1 MEGSAAP
8 LGAERRRLAPLTGP
22 TVWGSATPRRSSPLS
37 KGGRARPRRGGR
49 TQPPYLCASKDFHS
63 PRSPDLAAPPPPRVK
78 IPARPGRANR
88 KSAAERCPPP
98 PERKRRRRWRRRPG
112 RPGARE
118 AWTRVPRASRPGWD
132 WLSTCRPPAG
142 RAGLGCAGRASQAQV
157 SEGLRSALPPP
168 PFSLPHLESPLNDVA
183 TRQLEKRV

>member
-22 TVWGSATPRRSSPLS
+22 IVWGSATPRRSSPLS
-37 KGGRARPRRGGR
+37 KGGRVRPRRGGR
-49 TQPPYLCASKDFHS
+49 TQPPYLCASEDFHS

-78 IPARPGRANR
+78 IPARPGSRRQSGA
-88 KSAAERCPPP
+88 PPP

-118 AWTRVPRASRPGWD
+118 AWTRVPGASRPGWD

-142 RAGLGCAGRASQAQV
+142 RTGLRCAGRASQAQV
-157 SEGLRSALPPP
+157 SEGLRNALPPP
-168 PFSLPHLESPLNDVA
+168 PPLSLPPLGKSP
-183 TRQLEKRV
+183 K

>member
-37 KGGRARPRRGGR
+37 KGGRVRPRRGGR
-49 TQPPYLCASKDFHS
+49 TQPPYLCASEDFHS

-88 KSAAERCPPP
+88 KSAAERRPPHP
-98 PERKRRRRWRRRPG
+98 PSGSGGAGGDGGQGGQAREKRGLASLEPRGRVGTGSVPAAHPRVAPASAARAGRPRRR
-112 RPGARE
+112 
-118 AWTRVPRASRPGWD
+118 
-132 WLSTCRPPAG
+132 
-142 RAGLGCAGRASQAQV
+142 
-157 SEGLRSALPPP
+157 SA
-168 PFSLPHLESPLNDVA
+168 
-183 TRQLEKRV
+183 KG

>member
-37 KGGRARPRRGGR
+37 KGGRVRPRRGGR
-49 TQPPYLCASKDFHS
+49 TQPPYLCASEDFHS

-88 KSAAERCPPP
+88 KSAAERRPPIPRAEAAAQVETAARAARRARSVDSRPWSLAAGLGLAQYLPPTRGSHRPPLRGPGVPGAGQRRVKERAPPP
-98 PERKRRRRWRRRPG
+98 P
-112 RPGARE
+112 
-118 AWTRVPRASRPGWD
+118 AS
-132 WLSTCRPPAG
+132 
-142 RAGLGCAGRASQAQV
+142 
-157 SEGLRSALPPP
+157 LPPP
-168 PFSLPHLESPLNDVA
+168 LGKSP
-183 TRQLEKRV
+183 K